1 MPFAC
6 YAMAS
11 TARYKSHSTAEQ
23 PLLMVGRRLER
34 RKAKLYE
41 FEIWIDGRVYGR
53 IEAETATEASQT
65 ARRLWPDQIEESK
78 EFRIEQ
84 RYTKRG

>member
-1 MPFAC
+1 M
-6 YAMAS
+6 
-11 TARYKSHSTAEQ
+11 
-23 PLLMVGRRLER
+23 
-34 RKAKLYE
+34 YE